1 MKFLKRKKNQV
12 YEQKSK
18 NITVEE
24 NENSLLFII
33 KILKNIEYF
42 IFFGTLLGVVR
53 DNSLIDGDDDV
64 DLYVNIKDKD
74 KLIKILRD
82 HKIEVNLTLPMNKS
96 GYFIQVFR
104 KINGKTLTIDF
115 YLYETELEKNYII
128 ERWNLEGGTHEESKY
143 LRIPKIFIYPI
154 KETTFR
160 GEKIPVPAEGE
171 LICEFIYGKNW
182 RTKLKKDEEYK
193 IKIINGL
200 PRLFL
205 IKKYLFFK
213 KYILI

>member
-1 MKFLKRKKNQV
+1 MKFFKKKEKQV

-24 NENSLLFII
+24 NENNLLFII
-33 KILKNIEYF
+33 KILKDIEYF

-82 HKIEVNLTLPMNKS
+82 HNIEVNLTLPMNKS

-128 ERWNLEGGTHEESKY
+128 ERWNLEGGTHIESKY
-143 LRIPKIFIYPI
+143 LRIPKRFIYPI
-154 KETTFR
+154 KETIFR
-160 GEKIPVPAEGE
+160 KEKIPVPAQGE

-182 RTKLKKDEEYK
+182 KTKLKKDEEYK
-193 IKIINGL
+193 IEIINRL
-200 PRLFL
+200 PRMFL
-205 IKKYLFFK
+205 VKKFLFFK
-213 KYILI
+213 RYILI

>member
-1 MKFLKRKKNQV
+1 MKFFKKKEKQV

-24 NENSLLFII
+24 NENNLLFII
-33 KILKNIEYF
+33 KILKDIEYF

-53 DNSLIDGDDDV
+53 DNRLIDGDDDV

-82 HKIEVNLTLPMNKS
+82 HNIEVNLTLPMNKS

-128 ERWNLEGGTHEESKY
+128 ERWNLEGGTHIESKY

-154 KETTFR
+154 KETIFR
-160 GEKIPVPAEGE
+160 EEKIPVPAQGE

-182 RTKLKKDEEYK
+182 KTKLKKDEEYK
-193 IKIINGL
+193 IEIVNGL
-200 PRLFL
+200 PRMFL
-205 IKKYLFFK
+205 VKKFLFFK
-213 KYILI
+213 RYILI